1 MATTM
6 YRKTTCKGCGY
17 VQETTLSY
25 YLDAKL
31 WKTNHTLTACR
42 ERKMSQAY
50 ARLDLQ
56 NQGLVRNKG
65 CVYLP
70 KALRPF

>member
-1 MATTM
+1 MTTTM

-50 ARLDLQ
+50 ARLDL
-56 NQGLVRNKG
+56 
-65 CVYLP
+65 
-70 KALRPF
+70 